1 MREQKW
7 NLGRFIGRSS
17 ALLLLFALLFLPS
30 ARAEEG
36 ENLPKI
42 IIGSDEYQPYSYYN
56 VDGSPQG
63 VDVEMAREA
72 FRRMGYE
79 PVFRHVAWEDK
90 DEALADGTVDCLWS
104 GFMMNGCED
113 KYTWARL
120 NLFSRLMAVVRADS
134 AYADLA
140 DLAGCRAAVQVT
152 SWAEYLLI
160 RQDQPGIPKV
170 KAVYSFSSMEEVFA
184 VMRKGYADTIVG
196 HECVL
201 NIFLAENE
209 GRYRM
214 LETPLG
220 TAELGVAFQKGTH
233 EELARQLE
241 QTLAEMA
248 ADGTVAKIL
257 TAYGING
264 IVRMGGSESK

>member
-7 NLGRFIGRSS
+7 NLGRLIGRSS

-30 ARAEEG
+30 AWAEEG

-56 VDGSPQG
+56 VDGSPLG

-72 FRRMGYE
+72 FRRMGYA
-79 PVFRHVAWEDK
+79 PVFRHVVWEDK
-90 DEALADGTVDCLWS
+90 DEALADGTVDCLWG
-104 GFMMNGCED
+104 GFMMNDYED

-134 AYADLA
+134 AYAELA
-140 DLAGCRAAVQVT
+140 DLAGCRAAVQGT

-160 RQDQPGIPKV
+160 RQDQPGVPKV
-170 KAVYSFSSMEEVFA
+170 RAVYSLSSIDEVFA

-214 LETPLG
+214 LETSLG
-220 TAELGVAFQKGTH
+220 TSELGVAFQKGTH
-233 EELARQLE
+233 EELAQQLE

-248 ADGTVAKIL
+248 ADGTVEEIL
-257 TAYGING
+257 TAYGVNG
-264 IVRMGGSESK
+264 TVRMGGSESK

>member
-72 FRRMGYE
+72 FRRMGYA

-104 GFMMNGCED
+104 GFMMNNCED

-120 NLFSRLMAVVRADS
+120 NLFSRLAAVVRADS

-140 DLAGCRAAVQVT
+140 DLAGCRADSAGSAGHPEGQNGVQ
-152 SWAEYLLI
+152 LLVDGGGV
-160 RQDQPGIPKV
+160 RRHAQGLC
-170 KAVYSFSSMEEVFA
+170 
-184 VMRKGYADTIVG
+184 G
-196 HECVL
+196 HDCR
-201 NIFLAENE
+201 A
-209 GRYRM
+209 
-214 LETPLG
+214 
-220 TAELGVAFQKGTH
+220 
-233 EELARQLE
+233 
-241 QTLAEMA
+241 
-248 ADGTVAKIL
+248 
-257 TAYGING
+257 
-264 IVRMGGSESK
+264 

>member
-104 GFMMNGCED
+104 GFMMNNCED
-113 KYTWARL
+113 KYM
-120 NLFSRLMAVVRADS
+120 S
-134 AYADLA
+134 
-140 DLAGCRAAVQVT
+140 
-152 SWAEYLLI
+152 LI
-160 RQDQPGIPKV
+160 HI
-170 KAVYSFSSMEEVFA
+170 
-184 VMRKGYADTIVG
+184 
-196 HECVL
+196 
-201 NIFLAENE
+201 
-209 GRYRM
+209 
-214 LETPLG
+214 
-220 TAELGVAFQKGTH
+220 
-233 EELARQLE
+233 
-241 QTLAEMA
+241 
-248 ADGTVAKIL
+248 
-257 TAYGING
+257 
-264 IVRMGGSESK
+264 SEPTRRS

>member
-56 VDGSPQG
+56 VDGAPQG

-72 FRRMGYE
+72 FRRMGYA

-120 NLFSRLMAVVRADS
+120 NLFSRLVAVVRADS

-140 DLAGCRAAVQVT
+140 DLAG
-152 SWAEYLLI
+152 
-160 RQDQPGIPKV
+160 
-170 KAVYSFSSMEEVFA
+170 
-184 VMRKGYADTIVG
+184 
-196 HECVL
+196 
-201 NIFLAENE
+201 
-209 GRYRM
+209 
-214 LETPLG
+214 
-220 TAELGVAFQKGTH
+220 
-233 EELARQLE
+233 
-241 QTLAEMA
+241 
-248 ADGTVAKIL
+248 
-257 TAYGING
+257 
-264 IVRMGGSESK
+264 

>member
-30 ARAEEG
+30 AWAEEG

-72 FRRMGYE
+72 FRRMGYA

-104 GFMMNGCED
+104 GFMMNNCED

-120 NLFSRLMAVVRADS
+120 NLFSRLVAVVRADS
-134 AYADLA
+134 AYADW
-140 DLAGCRAAVQVT
+140 RAA
-152 SWAEYLLI
+152 A
-160 RQDQPGIPKV
+160 RRFRRRAG
-170 KAVYSFSSMEEVFA
+170 
-184 VMRKGYADTIVG
+184 R
-196 HECVL
+196 
-201 NIFLAENE
+201 NIC
-209 GRYRM
+209 
-214 LETPLG
+214 
-220 TAELGVAFQKGTH
+220 
-233 EELARQLE
+233 
-241 QTLAEMA
+241 
-248 ADGTVAKIL
+248 
-257 TAYGING
+257 
-264 IVRMGGSESK
+264 

>member
-7 NLGRFIGRSS
+7 NLGRFIGRSG

-30 ARAEEG
+30 AWAEEG

-104 GFMMNGCED
+104 GFMMNNCED

-120 NLFSRLMAVVRADS
+120 NLFSRLVAVVPRGGSGDELGGISADS
-134 AYADLA
+134 AGS
-140 DLAGCRAAVQVT
+140 AGHPEGQNGVQLLVDGGGVRRHAQGLRGHDCRA
-152 SWAEYLLI
+152 
-160 RQDQPGIPKV
+160 
-170 KAVYSFSSMEEVFA
+170 
-184 VMRKGYADTIVG
+184 
-196 HECVL
+196 
-201 NIFLAENE
+201 
-209 GRYRM
+209 
-214 LETPLG
+214 
-220 TAELGVAFQKGTH
+220 
-233 EELARQLE
+233 
-241 QTLAEMA
+241 
-248 ADGTVAKIL
+248 
-257 TAYGING
+257 
-264 IVRMGGSESK
+264 

>member
-7 NLGRFIGRSS
+7 NLGRLIGRSS

-30 ARAEEG
+30 AWAEEG

-79 PVFRHVAWEDK
+79 PVFLHVVWEDK
-90 DEALADGTVDCLWS
+90 DEALAEGTVDCLWG
-104 GFMMNGCED
+104 GFMMNDYED
-113 KYTWARL
+113 KYTWAHL

-134 AYADLA
+134 AYADPA
-140 DLAGCRAAVQVT
+140 DLAGCRAAVQGT

-160 RQDQPGIPKV
+160 RQDQPGVPKV
-170 KAVYSFSSMEEVFA
+170 RAVYSLSSIDEVFA

-214 LETPLG
+214 LETSLG
-220 TAELGVAFQKGTH
+220 TSELGVAFQKGTH
-233 EELARQLE
+233 EELAQQLE

-248 ADGTVAKIL
+248 ADGTVEEIL
-257 TAYGING
+257 TAYGVNG
-264 IVRMGGSESK
+264 TVRMGGSESK

>member
-1 MREQKW
+1 MREKKW

-104 GFMMNGCED
+104 GFMMN
-113 KYTWARL
+113 L
-120 NLFSRLMAVVRADS
+120 S
-134 AYADLA
+134 
-140 DLAGCRAAVQVT
+140 
-152 SWAEYLLI
+152 LI
-160 RQDQPGIPKV
+160 HI
-170 KAVYSFSSMEEVFA
+170 
-184 VMRKGYADTIVG
+184 
-196 HECVL
+196 
-201 NIFLAENE
+201 
-209 GRYRM
+209 
-214 LETPLG
+214 
-220 TAELGVAFQKGTH
+220 
-233 EELARQLE
+233 
-241 QTLAEMA
+241 
-248 ADGTVAKIL
+248 
-257 TAYGING
+257 
-264 IVRMGGSESK
+264 

>member
-72 FRRMGYE
+72 FRRMGYA

-104 GFMMNGCED
+104 GFMMNNC
-113 KYTWARL
+113 ARTAPMRIWL
-120 NLFSRLMAVVRADS
+120 IW
-134 AYADLA
+134 
-140 DLAGCRAAVQVT
+140 RAA
-152 SWAEYLLI
+152 A
-160 RQDQPGIPKV
+160 RRFRRRAG
-170 KAVYSFSSMEEVFA
+170 
-184 VMRKGYADTIVG
+184 R
-196 HECVL
+196 
-201 NIFLAENE
+201 NI
-209 GRYRM
+209 
-214 LETPLG
+214 
-220 TAELGVAFQKGTH
+220 
-233 EELARQLE
+233 
-241 QTLAEMA
+241 
-248 ADGTVAKIL
+248 
-257 TAYGING
+257 
-264 IVRMGGSESK
+264 S

>member
-72 FRRMGYE
+72 FRRMGYA

-104 GFMMNGCED
+104 GFMMNNCED

-120 NLFSRLMAVVRADS
+120 NLFSRLVAVVRADS

-140 DLAGCRAAVQVT
+140 DLAGCRAAG
-152 SWAEYLLI
+152 SG
-160 RQDQPGIPKV
+160 D
-170 KAVYSFSSMEEVFA
+170 
-184 VMRKGYADTIVG
+184 
-196 HECVL
+196 
-201 NIFLAENE
+201 
-209 GRYRM
+209 
-214 LETPLG
+214 
-220 TAELGVAFQKGTH
+220 ELGGISADSAGSAGHPEGQNGV
-233 EELARQLE
+233 QL
-241 QTLAEMA
+241 LV
-248 ADGTVAKIL
+248 DG
-257 TAYGING
+257 GG
-264 IVRMGGSESK
+264 VRRHAQGLRGHDCRA

>member
-36 ENLPKI
+36 ANLPKI

-72 FRRMGYE
+72 FRRMGYA

-104 GFMMNGCED
+104 GFNIAVSCSHAVNNFF
-113 KYTWARL
+113 TW
-120 NLFSRLMAVVRADS
+120 NDSKSVKLFSVIAHTSGSSHHADHIFRPFFMNF
-134 AYADLA
+134 LH
-140 DLAGCRAAVQVT
+140 L
-152 SWAEYLLI
+152 
-160 RQDQPGIPKV
+160 
-170 KAVYSFSSMEEVFA
+170 FS
-184 VMRKGYADTIVG
+184 
-196 HECVL
+196 
-201 NIFLAENE
+201 
-209 GRYRM
+209 
-214 LETPLG
+214 
-220 TAELGVAFQKGTH
+220 
-233 EELARQLE
+233 QL
-241 QTLAEMA
+241 
-248 ADGTVAKIL
+248 
-257 TAYGING
+257 
-264 IVRMGGSESK
+264 